1 MRNEIQP
8 KGHFL
13 IFNFG
18 QDKVIGRLWQ
28 VLKFKESLFTK
39 ISSSST
45 LYSEG
50 RFYEE
55 SNVQR
60 NVIYYDDTWFYSN

>member
-1 MRNEIQP
+1 MWNEIQP

-13 IFNFG
+13 ISDFG

-28 VLKFKESLFTK
+28 VLEFKESLFTNLP
-39 ISSSST
+39 SSST

-55 SNVQR
+55 SNV
-60 NVIYYDDTWFYSN
+60 